1 MALLR
6 VTNKEW
12 KSHMIQHQRQID
24 IEAPPEKVFG
34 LIETMPNKFPVYKIL
49 ETKPFLFLRL
59 LFVDGFR
66 AAIEA
71 MKFEKPNDALVL
83 KLGDS
88 MGPFQLTELE
98 KPFKYVFTLRSFFFN
113 CQTGYWLSS
122 NGNRTTL
129 YFDLIAED
137 PKMMEKVYWFFIK
150 PIHGLLANKVLK
162 VIKGKVENKYST

>member
-1 MALLR
+1 
-6 VTNKEW
+6 
-12 KSHMIQHQRQID
+12 MIQHQRQID
-24 IEAPPEKVFG
+24 IEAPPQKVFG

-98 KPFKYVFTLRSFFFN
+98 KPFKYWSTLRSFFFN
-113 CQTGYWLSS
+113 CRTGYSLSKF
-122 NGNRTTL
+122 GNMTTL
-129 YFDLIAED
+129 NFDLIAEN
-137 PKMMEKVYWFFIK
+137 PRLREKVWWFFVK
-150 PIHGLLANKVLK
+150 PIHGLLTNKVLK
-162 VIKGKVENKYST
+162 VIKEKAEMNSSTL